1 MPTSSGDNVEYGA
14 GLLQSPDH
22 HTPEQ
27 KAPNET
33 TYASPQRDG
42 NSPAAW
48 GFGWQCPTLMV
59 VSVVCGAM
67 ISVGH
72 HFYYHS
78 LDNTLVNS
86 VDQQTWAIRIGTGFA
101 FLNKTFLTSAVGIA
115 AAQQIW
121 ATLRRKFVK
130 LSAIDG
136 MFDILTNPVSFL
148 ILDLWIYAKTLTL
161 LAIISWCV

>member
-1 MPTSSGDNVEYGA
+1 
-14 GLLQSPDH
+14 
-22 HTPEQ
+22 
-27 KAPNET
+27 
-33 TYASPQRDG
+33 
-42 NSPAAW
+42 
-48 GFGWQCPTLMV
+48 MV